1 MTAPCPPLSHLAGII
16 AGWER
21 AEGITVLHAWLSD
34 SGDWRAEWREGS
46 GRLTDTH
53 RGGENHLKVSRL
65 LADIKEALKGRDD
78 AITHIARPGP
88 TSLRAWTAE
97 GQYLRW
103 DAAAGVPESA
113 QAEEVAA

>member
-1 MTAPCPPLSHLAGII
+1 MTPAVILHRLADII

-21 AEGITVLHAWLSD
+21 AEGIIVLHAWLSD

-65 LADIKEALKGRDD
+65 LADIIEALKGRGD

-103 DAAAGVPESA
+103 DAAAEVPESA
-113 QAEEVAA
+113 QAEGVPA